1 MVELTVLYFCL
12 SSKHLNFAPEI
23 YLFQSTL
30 VIYGQIFGHLNT
42 FIFKNDEPRI
52 ILPRNVGNQKRLNNA
67 TQSARN

>member
-23 YLFQSTL
+23 YLFQSTP
-30 VIYGQIFGHLNT
+30 IYGDFGHLNT

-67 TQSARN
+67 TQSAPN